1 MGVST
6 IIHQLCTN
14 TIGGMHFGTLI
25 SNKGL
30 TEIMQTTFELSQR
43 RLAEEIS
50 TERQNIADGGRGNV
64 AVNLDIN
71 GHIRATDTHRRL
83 QSEPEHNVKA
93 MD

>member
-25 SNKGL
+25 SNKDRL
-30 TEIMQTTFELSQR
+30 KSRKQHLEVSQR
-43 RLAEEIS
+43 RLAEDIS

-83 QSEPEHNVKA
+83 QSEPEHNVNA